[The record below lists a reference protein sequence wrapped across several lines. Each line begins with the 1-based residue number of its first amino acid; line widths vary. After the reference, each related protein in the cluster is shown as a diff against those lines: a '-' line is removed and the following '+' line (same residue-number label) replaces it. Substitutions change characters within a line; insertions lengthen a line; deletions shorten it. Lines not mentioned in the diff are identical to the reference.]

1 MHPNAC
7 FWFNMSGDSLRA
19 FSHLPS
25 EGYVPFTP
33 ILMNQPYSARGCL
46 FIDFT
51 YEGDIPITT
60 IVDFSGKVIER
71 RQRRVDPPGSG
82 RMYLSFT
89 ADSSLETIVSGYRY
103 LNKTDR
109 GSDRT
114 GCVVWNRATGDITHR
129 FERDAIHEKADLSNY
144 HWSTSWIDEDEIAF
158 VSNLSRTV
166 NVYGRKDM
174 RRTRVLSFSPDS
186 SAYRTAWL
194 DMGMR
199 LTEHSSL
206 EDRQALQVH
215 VSATSR
221 LLKDMNSGDYYIAFH
236 NFTVDG
242 YIDTFVSGPIGIPDT
257 GTWFVGRNHHV
268 HKIAGGSLYTTVV
281 KDGKLVLN
289 QFDLSR

>member
-1 MHPNAC
+1 
-7 FWFNMSGDSLRA
+7 
-19 FSHLPS
+19 
-25 EGYVPFTP
+25 
-33 ILMNQPYSARGCL
+33 
-46 FIDFT
+46 
-51 YEGDIPITT
+51 
-60 IVDFSGKVIER
+60 
-71 RQRRVDPPGSG
+71 
-82 RMYLSFT
+82 
-89 ADSSLETIVSGYRY
+89 
-103 LNKTDR
+103 
-109 GSDRT
+109 
-114 GCVVWNRATGDITHR
+114 
-129 FERDAIHEKADLSNY
+129 
-144 HWSTSWIDEDEIAF
+144 
-158 VSNLSRTV
+158 
-166 NVYGRKDM
+166 
-174 RRTRVLSFSPDS
+174 
-186 SAYRTAWL
+186 
-194 DMGMR
+194 MGMR